1 MITCAHDFLFSLIC
15 YNIPYLRKIDL
26 LQNWITPTEVSNMAD
41 QQDKAAQERVFKL
54 IETEKIR
61 FINLEFTDVVGMAK
75 SVTIPVEQF
84 PASLKSGRWFD
95 GSALESIA
103 RVAESDMYLFPDLST
118 FSLLPIQVHPPAT
131 SSDLAQLHDEDVGA
145 RVICNVQTPDGE
157 RFDGDPRATLL
168 RALEVAHALGY
179 DFMIAPEL
187 EFYLLQREGKTPMPL
202 PFDRGSYFD
211 LSTDLAATV
220 RRQMVQ
226 ALLHMGIGIESS
238 HHEIAAGQHEIDF
251 ETSDA
256 LHVADGVM
264 TARYVLKAL
273 ASHHDLY
280 ATFMPKP
287 FFGLNGSGMHTHQQL
302 ISHAT
307 GRNAFVDESGD
318 GEYGLS
324 DVGRYFIAGQLAH
337 ARAMCAVLSPLVN
350 SYKRLVP
357 GYEAP
362 VYINWGR
369 VNREALIRVPRP
381 DANRQT
387 SARIELRCC
396 DPSSNPYL
404 AFAVMLRAGLDGI
417 QRRLPLPPAMDESLF
432 LRAEGERQRHLSA
445 LLPATLGEALAD
457 LREDPLIRE
466 TLGDSIYEGFVEA
479 KSIEW
484 AEYRK
489 QVHSWELDRY
499 LPVF

>member
-1 MITCAHDFLFSLIC
+1 MTEQ
-15 YNIPYLRKIDL
+15 
-26 LQNWITPTEVSNMAD
+26 QNLAM
-41 QQDKAAQERVFKL
+41 QEHIFTIMENENV
-54 IETEKIR
+54 R

-75 SVTIPVEQF
+75 CVTIPVEQF
-84 PASLKSGRWFD
+84 TASLKNGRWFD
-95 GSALESIA
+95 GSALEGFA

-118 FSLLPIQVHPPAT
+118 FSVLPTRIHPSSSTRPAHF
-131 SSDLAQLHDEDVGA
+131 DPDDEEGVGA
-145 RVICNVQTPDGE
+145 RVICNVLTPAGE

-168 RALEVAHALGY
+168 SALDLAHSLGY
-179 DFMIAPEL
+179 GFMVAPEL
-187 EFYLLQREGKTPMPL
+187 EFYLLRIEGGVPMPL
-202 PFDRGSYFD
+202 PFDQGGYFD

-226 ALLHMGIGIESS
+226 ALQHMGIKIESS

-251 ETSDA
+251 ETGEALAIADA
-256 LHVADGVM
+256 LM
-264 TARYVLKAL
+264 TARYVIKAI
-273 ASHHDLY
+273 ASRHNLY

-302 ISHAT
+302 INRST
-307 GRNAFVDESGD
+307 GRNAFVDEGED

-324 DVGRYFIAGQLAH
+324 SVGRYFIAGQLAH
-337 ARAMCAVLSPLVN
+337 ARSMCAILSPLVN
-350 SYKRLVP
+350 SYKRLVR

-362 VYINWGR
+362 VYVNWGR
-369 VNREALIRVPRP
+369 VNRQALIRVPRP

-396 DPSSNPYL
+396 DPSCNPYL

-417 QRRLPLPPAMDESLF
+417 ERKLPLPPAMDESLF
-432 LRAEGERQRHLSA
+432 LREESELHLST
-445 LLPATLGEALAD
+445 LLPATLGDALIS
-457 LREDPLIRE
+457 LHEDPLIRE

-484 AEYRK
+484 AEYSK
-489 QVHSWELDRY
+489 QVHAWELERY

>member
-1 MITCAHDFLFSLIC
+1 
-15 YNIPYLRKIDL
+15 
-26 LQNWITPTEVSNMAD
+26 MAE
-41 QQDKAAQERVFKL
+41 QQDQEARERVFRL
-54 IETEKIR
+54 IEAERIR
-61 FINLEFTDVVGMAK
+61 YINLEFTDVVGMAK

-84 PASLKSGRWFD
+84 SASLTSGRWFD

-118 FSLLPIQVHPPAT
+118 FSVLPVRVRPPAST
-131 SSDLAQLHDEDVGA
+131 MIADLAMLDDEDVGA
-145 RVICNVQTPDGE
+145 RVICNVLTPDGE

-168 RALEVAHALGY
+168 RALEVAREMGY
-179 DFMIAPEL
+179 DFMVAPEL
-187 EFYLLQREGKTPMPL
+187 EFFLLHLEGKTPMPL

-251 ETSDA
+251 ETRDA

-264 TARYVLKAL
+264 TAKYVLKAI
-273 ASHHDLY
+273 ASRHDLY

-302 ISHAT
+302 INRAS
-307 GRNAFVDESGD
+307 GRNAFVDESGE

-381 DANRQT
+381 DANRQA

-396 DPSSNPYL
+396 DPSCNPYL

-417 QRRLPLPPAMDESLF
+417 ERRLPLPPAMDESLF
-432 LRAEGERQRHLSA
+432 LRDGDERHVSP

-457 LREDPLIRE
+457 LREDPLLRE
-466 TLGDSIYEGFVEA
+466 TLGDTIYEGFVEA

-489 QVHSWELDRY
+489 QVHAWELDRY

>member
-1 MITCAHDFLFSLIC
+1 
-15 YNIPYLRKIDL
+15 
-26 LQNWITPTEVSNMAD
+26 MAE
-41 QQDKAAQERVFKL
+41 QQDQEARERVFRL
-54 IETEKIR
+54 IEAERIR
-61 FINLEFTDVVGMAK
+61 YINLEFTDVVGMAK

-84 PASLKSGRWFD
+84 AASLTSGRWFD

-118 FSLLPIQVHPPAT
+118 FSVLPVRVRPPAST
-131 SSDLAQLHDEDVGA
+131 VIADLAMLDDEDVGA
-145 RVICNVQTPDGE
+145 RVICNVLTPDGE

-168 RALEVAHALGY
+168 RALEVAREMGY
-179 DFMIAPEL
+179 DFMVAPEL
-187 EFYLLQREGKTPMPL
+187 EFFLLHLEGKTPMPL

-251 ETSDA
+251 ETRDA

-264 TARYVLKAL
+264 TAKYVLKAI
-273 ASHHDLY
+273 ASRHDLY

-302 ISHAT
+302 ISRAS
-307 GRNAFVDESGD
+307 GRNAFVDESGE

-381 DANRQT
+381 DANRQA

-396 DPSSNPYL
+396 DPSCNPYL

-417 QRRLPLPPAMDESLF
+417 ERRLPLPPAMDESLF
-432 LRAEGERQRHLSA
+432 LRDGDERHVSP

-457 LREDPLIRE
+457 LREDPLLRE
-466 TLGDSIYEGFVEA
+466 TLGDTIYEGFVEA

>member
-1 MITCAHDFLFSLIC
+1 
-15 YNIPYLRKIDL
+15 
-26 LQNWITPTEVSNMAD
+26 MAG
-41 QQDKAAQERVFKL
+41 QQDQAAQERVFKL
-54 IETEKIR
+54 IEAEGIR

-75 SVTIPVEQF
+75 SVTIPVEQLS
-84 PASLKSGRWFD
+84 ACLKSGRWFD

-118 FSLLPIQVHPPAT
+118 FSTLPPRVRPPTSASPAEADLL
-131 SSDLAQLHDEDVGA
+131 DENEVGA
-145 RVICNVQTPDGE
+145 RVICNVLTPDGE

-168 RALEVAHALGY
+168 RALEAAREMGY
-179 DFMIAPEL
+179 DFMVAPEL
-187 EFYLLQREGKTPMPL
+187 EFFLLHIEGKTPMPL

-226 ALLHMGIGIESS
+226 ALLHMGIKIESS

-251 ETSDA
+251 ETNDA
-256 LHVADGVM
+256 LYIADGVM
-264 TARYVLKAL
+264 TAKYVLKAI
-273 ASHHDLY
+273 ASRHNLY

-302 ISHAT
+302 ISHST
-307 GRNAFVDESGD
+307 GRNAFVDDNGS

-350 SYKRLVP
+350 SYKRLVH

-381 DANRQT
+381 DANRQA

-396 DPSSNPYL
+396 DPSCNPYL

-417 QRRLPLPPAMDESLF
+417 ERRLPLPPAMDESLF
-432 LRAEGERQRHLSA
+432 MRAEGERQRHLSA
-445 LLPATLGEALAD
+445 LLPATLGEALTD

-466 TLGDSIYEGFVEA
+466 TLGDTIYEGFVEA

-489 QVHSWELDRY
+489 QVHSWEIDRY

>member
-1 MITCAHDFLFSLIC
+1 M
-15 YNIPYLRKIDL
+15 P
-26 LQNWITPTEVSNMAD
+26 E
-41 QQDKAAQERVFKL
+41 QQDIATQERILKL
-54 IETEKIR
+54 IEAKGIH
-61 FINLEFTDVVGMAK
+61 FVNLEFTDVVGMAK

-84 PASLKSGRWFD
+84 PAILKSGRWFD
-95 GSALESIA
+95 GSALESFA
-103 RVAESDMYLFPDLST
+103 RVAESDMYLYPDLST
-118 FSLLPIQVHPPAT
+118 FSILPPCVQPPAFT
-131 SSDLAQLHDEDVGA
+131 ESFKQDTLDGENVGA
-145 RVICNVQTPDGE
+145 RVICNVLTPDGE
-157 RFDGDPRATLL
+157 RFDGDPRATLF
-168 RALEVAHALGY
+168 RAMESAQEMGY
-179 DFMIAPEL
+179 DFVVAPEL
-187 EFYLLQREGKTPMPL
+187 EFFLLHLEGKVPTPL

-211 LSTDLAATV
+211 LSTDLAAGV
-220 RRQMVQ
+220 RRQVVQ
-226 ALLHMGIGIESS
+226 SLLNMGIKIESS

-251 ETSDA
+251 ETTNA
-256 LHVADGVM
+256 LRVADGVM
-264 TARYVLKAL
+264 TAKYVLKAV
-273 ASHHDLY
+273 ASYHNLY

-307 GRNAFVDESGD
+307 GRNAFVSDSED

-324 DVGRYFIAGQLAH
+324 AVGRYFIAGQLAH
-337 ARAMCAVLSPLVN
+337 ARAMCAVLAPLVN
-350 SYKRLVP
+350 SYKRLVH

-381 DANRQT
+381 DVNRQT

-396 DPSSNPYL
+396 DPSCNPYL

-417 QRRLPLPPAMDESLF
+417 QRKLPLPPAMDERLF
-432 LRAEGERQRHLSA
+432 LREEDERQRHLSA
-445 LLPATLGEALAD
+445 LLPATLGEALVD

-499 LPVF
+499 LPIF

>member
-1 MITCAHDFLFSLIC
+1 
-15 YNIPYLRKIDL
+15 
-26 LQNWITPTEVSNMAD
+26 MAE
-41 QQDKAAQERVFKL
+41 QQDQATRERVFKRL
-54 IETEKIR
+54 EAESVR
-61 FINLEFTDVVGMAK
+61 FINLEFTDVIGMAK
-75 SVTIPVEQF
+75 CVTIPVEQLTTT
-84 PASLKSGRWFD
+84 LKSGRWFD

-118 FSLLPIQVHPPAT
+118 FSILPARVRPPTNISAT
-131 SSDLAQLHDEDVGA
+131 DPDEDVGA
-145 RVICNVQTPDGE
+145 RVICNVLTPDGE

-168 RALEVAHALGY
+168 RALDVGHEMGY
-179 DFMIAPEL
+179 DFFLAPEL
-187 EFYLLQREGKTPMPL
+187 EFYLLHLEGKTPMPL
-202 PFDRGSYFD
+202 PFDRGGYFD

-226 ALLHMGIGIESS
+226 ALLHMGIKIESS

-264 TARYVLKAL
+264 TAKYVLKAI
-273 ASHHDLY
+273 ASRHNLY

-307 GRNAFVDESGD
+307 GRNAFVDESGS

-350 SYKRLVP
+350 SYKRLVH

-396 DPSSNPYL
+396 DPSCNPYL

-432 LRAEGERQRHLSA
+432 LRSEGERQRHISA
-445 LLPATLGEALAD
+445 LLPATLGEALTD
-457 LREDPLIRE
+457 LRADPLMRE
-466 TLGDSIYEGFVEA
+466 ALGDSIYEGFVEA
-479 KSIEW
+479 KGIEW

-489 QVHSWELDRY
+489 QVHSWELERY